1 MTIQT
6 APNILTTI
14 EVPFTGYNVQR
25 ERWEITYSI
34 SQTNLIEGKTSVI
47 VANRTISIL
56 DTDLTDFA
64 ASWSTVE
71 ELTEASFAKVI
82 EREQIEEWDGTVI
95 DDIEND
101 PEAETIQPWVAN
113 ELVAPP
119 NRRSYNGKVY
129 AVVQAHT
136 TLANWTPD
144 IVPALFT
151 YLFDEDSGGDEYQA
165 WVAPTGSHDAY
176 EVGAIVHFPTL
187 DDPLYINTSP
197 ANAYAPDVFGC
208 DLYTP

>member
-1 MTIQT
+1 MKIITT

-14 EVPFTGYNVQR
+14 EVPLSGYNVQR
-25 ERWEITYSI
+25 ERWEISYSI
-34 SQTNLIEGKTSVI
+34 SKTNLIEGITSSV
-47 VANRTISIL
+47 VSNRIISIL
-56 DTDLTDFA
+56 DTDLTDFV
-64 ASWSTVE
+64 ASWSTIE
-71 ELTEASFAKVI
+71 ELTDASFAKVI
-82 EREQIEEWDGTVI
+82 EREGIVEWDGTLI

-101 PEAETIQPWVAN
+101 PEAETIEPWIPN
-113 ELVAPP
+113 QLVAPP

-151 YLFDEDSGGDEYQA
+151 YLFDEDSGGGYPK
-165 WVAPTGSHDAY
+165 WVAPTGAHDAY

-197 ANAYAPDVFGC
+197 ANTYAPNVFGW
-208 DLYTP
+208 DLYMP

>member
-14 EVPFTGYNVQR
+14 EVPLTGYNVTR
-25 ERWEITYSI
+25 TRWEITYSI
-34 SQTNLIEGKTSVI
+34 SQTNLIEGITSNV
-47 VANRTISIL
+47 VSNRTISIL
-56 DTDLTDFA
+56 DTDLTDFV

-82 EREQIEEWDGTVI
+82 EREGIVEWDGTLI

-101 PEAETIQPWVAN
+101 PDAENIEPWIPN
-113 ELVAPP
+113 QLVAPP

-144 IVPALFT
+144 LVPALFT
-151 YLFDEDSGGDEYQA
+151 YLFDEDSEGEYPV
-165 WVAPTGSHDAY
+165 WVQPTGSHDAY
-176 EVGAIVHFPTL
+176 AVGAIVHFPTL

-197 ANAYAPDVFGC
+197 ANTYAPDVFGW